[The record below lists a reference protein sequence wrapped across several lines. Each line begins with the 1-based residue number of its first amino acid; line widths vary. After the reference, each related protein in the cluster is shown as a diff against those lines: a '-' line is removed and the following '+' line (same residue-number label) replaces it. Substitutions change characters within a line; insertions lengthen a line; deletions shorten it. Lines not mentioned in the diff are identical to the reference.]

1 MITELSCSGKAA
13 ERSAHMLCYLLL
25 YVVLLAVVA
34 LEQQLGCQRNCSS
47 AWDSVM
53 GIQPESSDVY
63 SDYELSVVPAHCCT
77 LSDERVLSPF
87 AVAGLSLSWFSFNI
101 RAVGKS
107 PMACQNIADKSVEH
121 MSF

>member
-1 MITELSCSGKAA
+1 
-13 ERSAHMLCYLLL
+13 
-25 YVVLLAVVA
+25 
-34 LEQQLGCQRNCSS
+34 
-47 AWDSVM
+47 M

-87 AVAGLSLSWFSFNI
+87 AVADLSLSWFSFNV